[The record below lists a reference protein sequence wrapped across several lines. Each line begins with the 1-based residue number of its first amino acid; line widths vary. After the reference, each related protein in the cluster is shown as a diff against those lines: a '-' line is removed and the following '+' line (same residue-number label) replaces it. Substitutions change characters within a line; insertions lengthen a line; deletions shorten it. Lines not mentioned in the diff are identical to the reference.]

1 MSYYNKTVSVYG
13 TELQFVQKL
22 IEEITSADSR
32 ITCLTDDIEE
42 QFADASA
49 TPTFSF
55 SFAGWDTITFTR
67 NGAGVTSSYSV
78 RSTTNTT
85 SGAYI
90 HFSSPSSSSLVGRD
104 DNTTRTYSFRIAGN
118 SQAISFEIATYDNTI
133 QTPNMQLVVIN
144 NGSISGTA
152 VSTSQEYGI
161 QKTLIMSD
169 NSSVRKVDRLPYT
182 YNSQDT
188 SLLEYSESKTF
199 LSGSSTN
206 RAFSLSK
213 MRDVTATVPRTT
225 ISLDGQRYYVL
236 DQYTIMEV

>member
-1 MSYYNKTVSVYG
+1 MSYYNKTVDIYG
-13 TELQFVQKL
+13 TELQFIQKL

-67 NGAGVTSSYSV
+67 NGSGTTNAYIV
-78 RSTTNTT
+78 RSTTNT
-85 SGAYI
+85 SAY
-90 HFSSPSSSSLVGRD
+90 SSISFISSSTVRTS
-104 DNTTRTYSFRIAGN
+104 TATRTYSFRIAGN
-118 SQAISFEIATYDNTI
+118 SQAIFFEIAGYNATI
-133 QTPNMQLVVIN
+133 QTPTMQLVVIN

-152 VSTSQEYGI
+152 VATSSGTYGI
-161 QKTLIMSD
+161 QRTFVMSD
-169 NSSVRKVDRLPYT
+169 NSSVQKVDRLPYA

>member
-32 ITCLTDDIEE
+32 ITCLTDDIDE
-42 QFADASA
+42 QFADDSA

-55 SFAGWDTITFTR
+55 NFVGWDTITFTR
-67 NGAGVTSSYSV
+67 NGSGMASNYIVS
-78 RSTTNTT
+78 STTNTSAYSMIYFT
-85 SGAYI
+85 SLPV
-90 HFSSPSSSSLVGRD
+90 SRD

-118 SQAISFEIATYDNTI
+118 SQAISFEIAGYNDNT
-133 QTPNMQLVVIN
+133 QTPDMQLVVIN

-152 VSTSQEYGI
+152 VASSPGEYGI

-169 NSSVRKVDRLPYT
+169 NSSVQKVDRLQYA

>member
-1 MSYYNKTVSVYG
+1 MSYYNKAVSVYG
-13 TELQFVQKL
+13 TELQFVHKL

-32 ITCLTDDIEE
+32 ITCTTDDIDE

-67 NGAGVTSSYSV
+67 SGYGATNTYIV
-78 RSTTNTT
+78 RSTTNT
-85 SGAYI
+85 SAYGAIYFI
-90 HFSSPSSSSLVGRD
+90 SSSADRGA
-104 DNTTRTYSFRIAGN
+104 NTTRVYSFRIAGN
-118 SQAISFEIATYDNTI
+118 SQAISFEIAGHNDNT

-144 NGSISGTA
+144 NSSIGGTA
-152 VSTSQEYGI
+152 VAASRGEYGI

-169 NSSVRKVDRLPYT
+169 NSSVKKVDRLPYT

-206 RAFSLSK
+206 REFSLSK

>member
-1 MSYYNKTVSVYG
+1 MSYYNKTVNIYG

-32 ITCLTDDIEE
+32 ITCTTDDIEE
-42 QFADASA
+42 QFADASV

-55 SFAGWDTITFTR
+55 NFAGWDTITFTR
-67 NGAGVTSSYSV
+67 NNSGATNSYIV
-78 RSTTNTT
+78 RSTTNT
-85 SGAYI
+85 SAYSMI
-90 HFSSPSSSSLVGRD
+90 NFTSSSVGRD
-104 DNTTRTYSFRIAGN
+104 ANTTRMYSFRIAGN
-118 SQAISFEIATYDNTI
+118 SQAISFEIAGHNTTI
-133 QTPNMQLVVIN
+133 QAPTMQLVVIN

-161 QKTLIMSD
+161 QKPLIMSD
-169 NSSVRKVDRLPYT
+169 NSSVQKVDRLPYT

-206 RAFSLSK
+206 RAFSLSR
-213 MRDVTATVPRTT
+213 MRDVTAIVPRTT

>member
-32 ITCLTDDIEE
+32 ITCLTDDVEE

-55 SFAGWDTITFTR
+55 NFAGWDTIKFTR
-67 NGAGVTSSYSV
+67 NNSGTTNSYIV
-78 RSTTNTT
+78 RSTTNT
-85 SGAYI
+85 SAYSMI
-90 HFSSPSSSSLVGRD
+90 NFTSSSVGRGA
-104 DNTTRTYSFRIAGN
+104 NTTRMYSFRIAGN
-118 SQAISFEIATYDNTI
+118 SQAISFEIAGHNTTI
-133 QTPNMQLVVIN
+133 QAPTMQLVVIN
-144 NGSISGTA
+144 NGSVSGTA
-152 VSTSQEYGI
+152 VSSNQEYGI
-161 QKTLIMSD
+161 QKTFVMSD
-169 NSSVRKVDRLPYT
+169 NSSVQKVDRLPYA

-199 LSGSSTN
+199 LSGGSTN

>member
-67 NGAGVTSSYSV
+67 NGSDSATDYII
-78 RSTTNTT
+78 RSTTNTSAYSST
-85 SGAYI
+85 S
-90 HFSSPSSSSLVGRD
+90 FTWPSQYRD
-104 DNTTRTYSFRIAGN
+104 DTATRAYSFRIAGN
-118 SQAISFEIATYDNTI
+118 SQAISFEISTYNTTI
-133 QTPNMQLVVIN
+133 QTPAMQLVVIN
-144 NGSISGTA
+144 NSSISGTA
-152 VSTSQEYGI
+152 IASSSEAYGI
-161 QKTLIMSD
+161 QETFIMSD
-169 NSSVRKVDRLPYT
+169 NSSVQKVDRLPYA

-199 LSGSSTN
+199 LSGDSTN

>member
-13 TELQFVQKL
+13 TELQFIQKL

-32 ITCLTDDIEE
+32 ITCTTDDIEE
-42 QFADASA
+42 QFADDSA

-55 SFAGWDTITFTR
+55 NFAGWDTITFTR
-67 NGAGVTSSYSV
+67 SGYGSASDYIVRSATNTSSYSSISFILS
-78 RSTTNTT
+78 STYRAND
-85 SGAYI
+85 A
-90 HFSSPSSSSLVGRD
+90 
-104 DNTTRTYSFRIAGN
+104 TRTYSFRIAGN
-118 SQAISFEIATYDNTI
+118 SQAISFEIAGYNTAI

-152 VSTSQEYGI
+152 VSSSQEYGI
-161 QKTLIMSD
+161 RKPLVMSD
-169 NSSVRKVDRLPYT
+169 NSSVQKVDRLPYA

-199 LSGSSTN
+199 ISKSSTN

>member
-1 MSYYNKTVSVYG
+1 MSYYNKTVDIYG
-13 TELQFVQKL
+13 TELQFIQKL

-67 NGAGVTSSYSV
+67 NSSGNTNTYIV
-78 RSTTNTT
+78 RSTTNTSAYSAIYFT
-85 SGAYI
+85 SSTANRT
-90 HFSSPSSSSLVGRD
+90 ST
-104 DNTTRTYSFRIAGN
+104 TTRTYSFRIAGN
-118 SQAISFEIATYDNTI
+118 SQAISFEIAGYNSTI
-133 QTPNMQLVVIN
+133 QTPTMQLVVIN

-152 VSTSQEYGI
+152 IASSSGTYGI
-161 QKTLIMSD
+161 QITFVMSD
-169 NSSVRKVDRLPYT
+169 NSSVQKVDRLQYA

-199 LSGSSTN
+199 LSANSTN

-213 MRDVTATVPRTT
+213 IRDVTATVPRTT

>member
-32 ITCLTDDIEE
+32 ITCLTDDIDE
-42 QFADASA
+42 QFADDSA

-55 SFAGWDTITFTR
+55 NFVGWDTITLTR
-67 NGAGVTSSYSV
+67 NGSGMTSNYIVS
-78 RSTTNTT
+78 STTNTSAYSMIYFT
-85 SGAYI
+85 SLPV
-90 HFSSPSSSSLVGRD
+90 SRD
-104 DNTTRTYSFRIAGN
+104 DNTTRMYSFRIAGN
-118 SQAISFEIATYDNTI
+118 SQAISFEIAGYNDNT
-133 QTPNMQLVVIN
+133 QTPDMQLVVIN

-152 VSTSQEYGI
+152 VASSPGEYGI

-169 NSSVRKVDRLPYT
+169 NSSVQKVDRLQYA

>member
-1 MSYYNKTVSVYG
+1 MSYYNKTVSVYS

-32 ITCLTDDIEE
+32 ITCTTDDIEE

-49 TPTFSF
+49 KPTFSF

-67 NGAGVTSSYSV
+67 NGNGATNTYIV
-78 RSTTNTT
+78 RSTTNTST
-85 SGAYI
+85 YGAI
-90 HFSSPSSSSLVGRD
+90 DFNASAVSRD
-104 DNTTRTYSFRIAGN
+104 ANTTRTYSFRIAGN
-118 SQAISFEIATYDNTI
+118 SQAISFEIAWYNVNI

-152 VSTSQEYGI
+152 VSVSQGEYGI

-169 NSSVRKVDRLPYT
+169 NSSVKKVDRLPYA

-225 ISLDGQRYYVL
+225 ISLDGQRYYAL

>member
-1 MSYYNKTVSVYG
+1 MSYYNKTVNIYG
-13 TELQFVQKL
+13 TELQFIQKL

-42 QFADASA
+42 QFADDSA

-55 SFAGWDTITFTR
+55 DFAGWDTITFTR
-67 NGAGVTSSYSV
+67 SSFDSTNTYLI
-78 RSTTNTT
+78 RSTTNTLAY
-85 SGAYI
+85 GAISFISWSVY
-90 HFSSPSSSSLVGRD
+90 R
-104 DNTTRTYSFRIAGN
+104 NANETRTYSFRIAGN
-118 SQAISFEIATYDNTI
+118 SQAISFEIAGYNTTI
-133 QTPNMQLVVIN
+133 QTPDMQLVVIN

-152 VSTSQEYGI
+152 VASSSGAYGI
-161 QKTLIMSD
+161 QETFVMSD
-169 NSSVRKVDRLPYT
+169 NSSVQKVNRLPYT

>member
-1 MSYYNKTVSVYG
+1 MSYYNKTVNIYG
-13 TELQFVQKL
+13 TELQFIQKL

-32 ITCLTDDIEE
+32 ITCTTDDIEE

-55 SFAGWDTITFTR
+55 DLAGWDTITFTR
-67 NGAGVTSSYSV
+67 IGSGATNAYIV
-78 RSTTNTT
+78 RSTTNT
-85 SGAYI
+85 
-90 HFSSPSSSSLVGRD
+90 SSYSSISFISSSTYRAND
-104 DNTTRTYSFRIAGN
+104 TTRTYSFRIAGN
-118 SQAISFEIATYDNTI
+118 SQAISFEIAMYNNTI

-152 VSTSQEYGI
+152 IASSQEYGI
-161 QKTLIMSD
+161 RKLLVMSD
-169 NSSVRKVDRLPYT
+169 NSSVQKVDRLPYV

-206 RAFSLSK
+206 RAFSISK

>member
-32 ITCLTDDIEE
+32 ITCTTDDIEE
-42 QFADASA
+42 QFADTSA

-55 SFAGWDTITFTR
+55 NFAGWDTITFTR
-67 NGAGVTSSYSV
+67 SSSGAASDYAV
-78 RSTTNTT
+78 RSTTNTSYSLISFT
-85 SGAYI
+85 
-90 HFSSPSSSSLVGRD
+90 SPSQVRNA
-104 DNTTRTYSFRIAGN
+104 NTTRTYSFRIAGN
-118 SQAISFEIATYDNTI
+118 SQAISFEIAMYNTTI

-152 VSTSQEYGI
+152 IASSQEYGI
-161 QKTLIMSD
+161 RKLLVMSD
-169 NSSVRKVDRLPYT
+169 NSSVQKVDRLQYV

-213 MRDVTATVPRTT
+213 MRDVTVTVPRTT

>member
-1 MSYYNKTVSVYG
+1 MSYYNRTVSVYG

-42 QFADASA
+42 QFADTSV

-55 SFAGWDTITFTR
+55 NFAGWDTITFTR
-67 NGAGVTSSYSV
+67 SDSGNANAYFV
-78 RSTTNTT
+78 RSTTNT
-85 SGAYI
+85 SAYSATY
-90 HFSSPSSSSLVGRD
+90 FASSYVNRD
-104 DNTTRTYSFRIAGN
+104 ANITRTYSFRIAGN
-118 SQAISFEIATYDNTI
+118 SQAISFEITSHDTTI
-133 QTPNMQLVVIN
+133 QTPDMQLVVIN

-152 VSTSQEYGI
+152 VESSSGYGI
-161 QKTLIMSD
+161 QKAFVMSD
-169 NSSVRKVDRLPYT
+169 NSSTQKVDRLPYA

>member
-13 TELQFVQKL
+13 TELQFIQKL

-32 ITCLTDDIEE
+32 ITCTTGDIEE

-49 TPTFSF
+49 IPTFSF

-67 NGAGVTSSYSV
+67 DGSDATYSYVV
-78 RSTTNTT
+78 RSTTNTST
-85 SGAYI
+85 YGSISFTYPPTYRKATG
-90 HFSSPSSSSLVGRD
+90 
-104 DNTTRTYSFRIAGN
+104 TRTYSFRIAGN
-118 SQAISFEIATYDNTI
+118 SQAISFEIAEYNVTI
-133 QTPNMQLVVIN
+133 QTPKMQLVVIN

-152 VSTSQEYGI
+152 VTSSWGEYGI

-169 NSSVRKVDRLPYT
+169 NSSVKKVDRLPYA

-199 LSGSSTN
+199 LSESSTN

>member
-13 TELQFVQKL
+13 TELQFIQKL

-32 ITCLTDDIEE
+32 ITCTTDDIEE

-55 SFAGWDTITFTR
+55 SFAGWDTIAFTR
-67 NGAGVTSSYSV
+67 SGSGTASNYAVS
-78 RSTTNTT
+78 STTNTST
-85 SGAYI
+85 YGAIYFI
-90 HFSSPSSSSLVGRD
+90 SLSTGRSA
-104 DNTTRTYSFRIAGN
+104 NTTRTYSFRIAGN
-118 SQAISFEIATYDNTI
+118 SQAISFEIAGYNTTI
-133 QTPNMQLVVIN
+133 QTPDMQLVVIN

-152 VSTSQEYGI
+152 IASPRGGYGI

-169 NSSVRKVDRLPYT
+169 NSSVKKVDRLPYA

-199 LSGSSTN
+199 LSESSTN

-213 MRDVTATVPRTT
+213 MRDVTATAPRTT

>member
-13 TELQFVQKL
+13 TELQFIQKL

-32 ITCLTDDIEE
+32 ITCTTDDIDE

-55 SFAGWDTITFTR
+55 NFAGWDTITFTR
-67 NGAGVTSSYSV
+67 SNSGFATDYLI
-78 RSTTNTT
+78 RSTTNTSAYSSISFT
-85 SGAYI
+85 YPSQGRGANI
-90 HFSSPSSSSLVGRD
+90 
-104 DNTTRTYSFRIAGN
+104 TRTYSFRIAGN
-118 SQAISFEIATYDNTI
+118 SQAISFEIAGYSVNI
-133 QTPNMQLVVIN
+133 QTPDMQLVVIN

-152 VSTSQEYGI
+152 IASSSGAYGI
-161 QKTLIMSD
+161 RKPLVMSD
-169 NSSVRKVDRLPYT
+169 NSSVQKVDRLPYA

-188 SLLEYSESKTF
+188 SLIEYSESKTF
-199 LSGSSTN
+199 LSESSPN

-213 MRDVTATVPRTT
+213 LRDVTATVPRTT

>member
-13 TELQFVQKL
+13 TELQFIQKL

-42 QFADASA
+42 QFADTSVK
-49 TPTFSF
+49 PTFSF
-55 SFAGWDTITFTR
+55 DFAGWDTITFTR
-67 NGAGVTSSYSV
+67 NGSASATDYLI
-78 RSTTNTT
+78 RSTTNT
-85 SGAYI
+85 SAY
-90 HFSSPSSSSLVGRD
+90 SSITFISSSTVRTYT
-104 DNTTRTYSFRIAGN
+104 TTRTYSFRIAGN
-118 SQAISFEIATYDNTI
+118 SQIISFEVAGHNSTI
-133 QTPNMQLVVIN
+133 QTPNLQFVVIN

-152 VSTSQEYGI
+152 VASSTGTYGI
-161 QKTLIMSD
+161 QRTFVMSD
-169 NSSVRKVDRLPYT
+169 NSSVQKVDRLPYT

>member
-1 MSYYNKTVSVYG
+1 MSYYNKTLSVYG

-42 QFADASA
+42 QFADTSA

-67 NGAGVTSSYSV
+67 NSSDFASDYV
-78 RSTTNTT
+78 IRSTTNTSTYSSISFISLSTPRT
-85 SGAYI
+85 S
-90 HFSSPSSSSLVGRD
+90 
-104 DNTTRTYSFRIAGN
+104 TTMRTYSFRIAGN
-118 SQAISFEIATYDNTI
+118 SQAISFEIAGYNTTI
-133 QTPNMQLVVIN
+133 QTPDMQFVVVN

-152 VSTSQEYGI
+152 VASSSEIYGI
-161 QKTLIMSD
+161 QRTFVMSD
-169 NSSVRKVDRLPYT
+169 NSSVQKVDRLQYA

-199 LSGSSTN
+199 LAGSSTN

>member
-42 QFADASA
+42 QFADSSA

-67 NGAGVTSSYSV
+67 VGSDSATDYRI
-78 RSTTNTT
+78 RSTTNT
-85 SGAYI
+85 SAYSSI
-90 HFSSPSSSSLVGRD
+90 TFISPSTARTS
-104 DNTTRTYSFRIAGN
+104 TKTRTYSFRIAGN
-118 SQAISFEIATYDNTI
+118 SQAISFEIAGYNTTI
-133 QTPNMQLVVIN
+133 QTPDMQLVVIN
-144 NGSISGTA
+144 NGSVSGTA
-152 VSTSQEYGI
+152 VASSRAEYGI
-161 QKTLIMSD
+161 QKTFVMSD
-169 NSSVRKVDRLPYT
+169 NSSVQKVDRLPYA

-206 RAFSLSK
+206 MAFSLSK

>member
-32 ITCLTDDIEE
+32 ITCTTDDIEE
-42 QFADASA
+42 QFADDSA

-55 SFAGWDTITFTR
+55 NFAGWDTITFTR
-67 NGAGVTSSYSV
+67 NGSGTASSYVV
-78 RSTTNTT
+78 RSTTNT
-85 SGAYI
+85 SAYGAI
-90 HFSSPSSSSLVGRD
+90 NFTSSSVGRD
-104 DNTTRTYSFRIAGN
+104 ANTTRMYSFRIAGN
-118 SQAISFEIATYDNTI
+118 SQAISFEIAGHNTTI
-133 QTPNMQLVVIN
+133 QAHTMQLVVIN
-144 NGSISGTA
+144 NGSVSGTA
-152 VSTSQEYGI
+152 IASSSGAYGI
-161 QKTLIMSD
+161 QKTFVMSD
-169 NSSVRKVDRLPYT
+169 NSSVQKVDRLPYT

-199 LSGSSTN
+199 ISGSSTN

-213 MRDVTATVPRTT
+213 MRDVTATVPGTT
-225 ISLDGQRYYVL
+225 INLDGQRYYVL

>member
-13 TELQFVQKL
+13 TELQFIQKL

-32 ITCLTDDIEE
+32 ITCTTDDIEE
-42 QFADASA
+42 QFSDASA
-49 TPTFSF
+49 TPNFSF
-55 SFAGWDTITFTR
+55 DFAGWDTITFTR
-67 NGAGVTSSYSV
+67 NGSDSATNYVI
-78 RSTTNTT
+78 RSTTNT
-85 SGAYI
+85 SAY
-90 HFSSPSSSSLVGRD
+90 SSITFISSSTVRTST
-104 DNTTRTYSFRIAGN
+104 TTRTYSFRIAGN
-118 SQAISFEIATYDNTI
+118 SQAISFEIAGHNSAI
-133 QTPNMQLVVIN
+133 QTPNLQFVVIN

-152 VSTSQEYGI
+152 VASSTGTYGI
-161 QKTLIMSD
+161 QRTFVMSD
-169 NSSVRKVDRLPYT
+169 NSSVQKVDRLPYT

>member
-1 MSYYNKTVSVYG
+1 MSYYNKTVSIYG

-67 NGAGVTSSYSV
+67 SSSGAVYSYTV
-78 RSTTNTT
+78 RSTTNTST
-85 SGAYI
+85 YGTIS
-90 HFSSPSSSSLVGRD
+90 FTSSSVDRSTY
-104 DNTTRTYSFRIAGN
+104 TTRAYSFRIAGN
-118 SQAISFEIATYDNTI
+118 SQAISFEIAPHNTTI
-133 QTPNMQLVVIN
+133 QTPNLQFVVVN

-152 VSTSQEYGI
+152 VMSTSGTYGI
-161 QKTLIMSD
+161 QKMFVMSD
-169 NSSVRKVDRLPYT
+169 NSSAQKVDRLPYA

-199 LSGSSTN
+199 LFANSTN

-213 MRDVTATVPRTT
+213 MRDVTVTVPRTT

>member
-1 MSYYNKTVSVYG
+1 MSYYNKTVSVCG

-32 ITCLTDDIEE
+32 ITCTTDDIEE
-42 QFADASA
+42 QFANASA

-55 SFAGWDTITFTR
+55 SFAGWDTIAFTR
-67 NGAGVTSSYSV
+67 SGSGAVNTYIV
-78 RSTTNTT
+78 RSTTNTST
-85 SGAYI
+85 YGAIYFI
-90 HFSSPSSSSLVGRD
+90 SSSTGRSA
-104 DNTTRTYSFRIAGN
+104 NTTRAYSFRIAGN
-118 SQAISFEIATYDNTI
+118 SQAISFEIAGYNTNI

-152 VSTSQEYGI
+152 ITSSNDYGI
-161 QKTLIMSD
+161 RKPLVMSD
-169 NSSVRKVDRLPYT
+169 NSSVKKVDRLPYA

-199 LSGSSTN
+199 LSESSTN
-206 RAFSLSK
+206 REFSLSK

>member
-42 QFADASA
+42 QFADDSA

-55 SFAGWDTITFTR
+55 DFAGWDTITFTR
-67 NGAGVTSSYSV
+67 NGSGMASNYIVS
-78 RSTTNTT
+78 STTNTSAYSMIYFT
-85 SGAYI
+85 SLPV
-90 HFSSPSSSSLVGRD
+90 SRD

-118 SQAISFEIATYDNTI
+118 SQAISFEITSHDTTI
-133 QTPNMQLVVIN
+133 QTPDMQLVVIN

-152 VSTSQEYGI
+152 VESSSGYGI
-161 QKTLIMSD
+161 QKTFVMSD
-169 NSSVRKVDRLPYT
+169 NSSVQKVDRLPYT

>member
-13 TELQFVQKL
+13 TELQFVHKL

-32 ITCLTDDIEE
+32 ITCTTDDIDE

-55 SFAGWDTITFTR
+55 DFAGWDTITFTR
-67 NGAGVTSSYSV
+67 DGSGSATNYLI
-78 RSTTNTT
+78 RSTTNTST
-85 SGAYI
+85 YGAI
-90 HFSSPSSSSLVGRD
+90 HFISSFTNKD
-104 DNTTRTYSFRIAGN
+104 TIATRTYSFRIAGN
-118 SQAISFEIATYDNTI
+118 SQAISFEIAGYNTTI
-133 QTPNMQLVVIN
+133 QTPDMQLVVIN

-152 VSTSQEYGI
+152 VATPRGEYGI

-169 NSSVRKVDRLPYT
+169 NSSVKKVDRLPYA

-199 LSGSSTN
+199 LSGSSKN
-206 RAFSLSK
+206 REFSLSK

-225 ISLDGQRYYVL
+225 ISIDGQRYYVL

>member
-13 TELQFVQKL
+13 TELQFIQKL

-32 ITCLTDDIEE
+32 ITCTTDDIEE

-55 SFAGWDTITFTR
+55 NFAGWDTITFTR
-67 NGAGVTSSYSV
+67 SGSGAAYSYIV
-78 RSTTNTT
+78 RSTTNTLVYGSIPFT
-85 SGAYI
+85 
-90 HFSSPSSSSLVGRD
+90 SSSVDRD
-104 DNTTRTYSFRIAGN
+104 ADTTRTYSFRIAGN
-118 SQAISFEIATYDNTI
+118 SQAISFEIAGHNTTI
-133 QTPNMQLVVIN
+133 QTPTMQLVVIN

-152 VSTSQEYGI
+152 ISTTQEYGI
-161 QKTLIMSD
+161 RKTLIMSD
-169 NSSVRKVDRLPYT
+169 NSSVQKVDRLPYA

-199 LSGSSTN
+199 LSGNSTN

>member
-42 QFADASA
+42 QFADGSA

-67 NGAGVTSSYSV
+67 SNSVATNAYIV
-78 RSTTNTT
+78 RSTTNT
-85 SGAYI
+85 SAYGAIY
-90 HFSSPSSSSLVGRD
+90 FTSSSVNRD
-104 DNTTRTYSFRIAGN
+104 ANTTRTYSFRIAGN
-118 SQAISFEIATYDNTI
+118 SQAISFEIAGYNATI
-133 QTPNMQLVVIN
+133 QTPAMQLIVIN

-152 VSTSQEYGI
+152 IASSQEYGI
-161 QKTLIMSD
+161 RKLLVMSD
-169 NSSVRKVDRLPYT
+169 NSSVQKVDRLPYT

>member
-1 MSYYNKTVSVYG
+1 MSYYNKTVNIYG
-13 TELQFVQKL
+13 TELQFIQKL

-32 ITCLTDDIEE
+32 ITCTTDDIEE

-55 SFAGWDTITFTR
+55 DFAGWDTITFTR
-67 NGAGVTSSYSV
+67 IGSGATNAYIV
-78 RSTTNTT
+78 RSTTNT
-85 SGAYI
+85 
-90 HFSSPSSSSLVGRD
+90 SSYSSISFISSSTYRAND
-104 DNTTRTYSFRIAGN
+104 TTRTYSFRIAGN
-118 SQAISFEIATYDNTI
+118 SQAISFEIAGYNTTI
-133 QTPNMQLVVIN
+133 QTPTMQLVVIN

-152 VSTSQEYGI
+152 IASSQEYGI
-161 QKTLIMSD
+161 RKLLVMSD
-169 NSSVRKVDRLPYT
+169 NSSVQKVDRLPYV

-206 RAFSLSK
+206 RAFSISK

>member
-13 TELQFVQKL
+13 TELQFIKKL

-32 ITCLTDDIEE
+32 ITCTTDDIEE

-55 SFAGWDTITFTR
+55 DFAGWDTITFTR
-67 NGAGVTSSYSV
+67 NGSSSATDYFIRSATNTSAYSSISFTSSSRV
-78 RSTTNTT
+78 RTFT
-85 SGAYI
+85 A
-90 HFSSPSSSSLVGRD
+90 
-104 DNTTRTYSFRIAGN
+104 TRTYSFRIAGN
-118 SQAISFEIATYDNTI
+118 SQAISFEIAGYNTTI
-133 QTPNMQLVVIN
+133 QIPNMQLVVIN

-161 QKTLIMSD
+161 RKPLVMSD
-169 NSSVRKVDRLPYT
+169 NSSAQKVDRLQYT

>member
-1 MSYYNKTVSVYG
+1 MSYYNKTVDIYG
-13 TELQFVQKL
+13 TELQFIQKL

-32 ITCLTDDIEE
+32 ITCTTDDIEE

-55 SFAGWDTITFTR
+55 NFAGWDTITFTR
-67 NGAGVTSSYSV
+67 SGSGFASDYVI
-78 RSTTNTT
+78 RSTTNTST
-85 SGAYI
+85 Y
-90 HFSSPSSSSLVGRD
+90 SSISFISSSTVRTST
-104 DNTTRTYSFRIAGN
+104 TTRTYSFRIAGN
-118 SQAISFEIATYDNTI
+118 SQAISFEIAEYNATI
-133 QTPNMQLVVIN
+133 QTPTMQLVVVN

-152 VSTSQEYGI
+152 IASSNEYGI
-161 QKTLIMSD
+161 QKLLVMSD
-169 NSSVRKVDRLPYT
+169 NSSVQKVDRLPYA

>member
-1 MSYYNKTVSVYG
+1 MSYYNKTVSIYG

-32 ITCLTDDIEE
+32 ITCLTDDIDE
-42 QFADASA
+42 QFADYST

-67 NGAGVTSSYSV
+67 NDYGATNTYIV
-78 RSTTNTT
+78 RSTTNTSTYGAIFFT
-85 SGAYI
+85 SSTVY
-90 HFSSPSSSSLVGRD
+90 R
-104 DNTTRTYSFRIAGN
+104 NTTATRTYSFRIAGN
-118 SQAISFEIATYDNTI
+118 SQAISFEIAEHNTTI
-133 QTPNMQLVVIN
+133 QTPNMQFVVIN

-152 VSTSQEYGI
+152 VASSSGAYGI
-161 QKTLIMSD
+161 QRTFVMSD
-169 NSSVRKVDRLPYT
+169 NSSVQKVDRLPYA

-199 LSGSSTN
+199 LSGNSTN

>member
-32 ITCLTDDIEE
+32 ITCTTDNIEE
-42 QFADASA
+42 QFADDSA

-55 SFAGWDTITFTR
+55 NFAGWDTITFTR
-67 NGAGVTSSYSV
+67 VGSGATYSYTV
-78 RSTTNTT
+78 RSTTNT
-85 SGAYI
+85 SAYGTI
-90 HFSSPSSSSLVGRD
+90 GFTSSSVDRNT
-104 DNTTRTYSFRIAGN
+104 NTTRTYSFRIAGN
-118 SQAISFEIATYDNTI
+118 SQTISFEVAPHNTTI
-133 QTPNMQLVVIN
+133 QTPNLQFIVVN

-152 VSTSQEYGI
+152 VMSTSGTYGI
-161 QKTLIMSD
+161 QKMFVMSD
-169 NSSVRKVDRLPYT
+169 SSSAQKVDRLPYT
-182 YNSQDT
+182 YNSQDA

>member
-42 QFADASA
+42 QFADDSA

-67 NGAGVTSSYSV
+67 NGSGTTSTYLI
-78 RSTTNTT
+78 RSTTNT
-85 SGAYI
+85 SAYSAI
-90 HFSSPSSSSLVGRD
+90 YFTSSSVSRAAT
-104 DNTTRTYSFRIAGN
+104 TTRTYSFRIAGN
-118 SQAISFEIATYDNTI
+118 SQAIFFEIAGYNATI
-133 QTPNMQLVVIN
+133 QTPTMQLVVIN
-144 NGSISGTA
+144 NGSISGTTVA
-152 VSTSQEYGI
+152 TSSGTYGI
-161 QKTLIMSD
+161 QGTFVMSD
-169 NSSVRKVDRLPYT
+169 NSSVQKVDRLTYT

-199 LSGSSTN
+199 LSGNSTN

>member
-42 QFADASA
+42 QFADGSA

-55 SFAGWDTITFTR
+55 NFAGWDTITFTR
-67 NGAGVTSSYSV
+67 SGSGATNAYIV
-78 RSTTNTT
+78 RSTTNTST
-85 SGAYI
+85 YGAIY
-90 HFSSPSSSSLVGRD
+90 FTSSSVNRD
-104 DNTTRTYSFRIAGN
+104 ANTTRTYSFRIAGN
-118 SQAISFEIATYDNTI
+118 SQAISFEIAGYNTTI
-133 QTPNMQLVVIN
+133 QTPTMQLVVIN
-144 NGSISGTA
+144 NGSISGT
-152 VSTSQEYGI
+152 VISSSSGTYGI
-161 QKTLIMSD
+161 QGTFVMSD
-169 NSSVRKVDRLPYT
+169 NSSVKKVDRLPYA

>member
-42 QFADASA
+42 QFADDSA

-67 NGAGVTSSYSV
+67 SSSGAAYSYTV
-78 RSTTNTT
+78 RSTTNT
-85 SGAYI
+85 SARGATYFI
-90 HFSSPSSSSLVGRD
+90 SLPAGRGV
-104 DNTTRTYSFRIAGN
+104 NTTRTYSFRIAGN
-118 SQAISFEIATYDNTI
+118 SQAISFEIAGYSTII
-133 QTPNMQLVVIN
+133 QTPDLQFVVVN

-152 VSTSQEYGI
+152 IASSQEYGI
-161 QKTLIMSD
+161 QKLLVMSD
-169 NSSVRKVDRLPYT
+169 NSSVQKVDRLPYA

>member
-1 MSYYNKTVSVYG
+1 MSYYNKTVDIYG
-13 TELQFVQKL
+13 TELQFIQKL

-42 QFADASA
+42 QFADTSA

-55 SFAGWDTITFTR
+55 NFAGWDTITFTR
-67 NGAGVTSSYSV
+67 SGSGFASDYVI
-78 RSTTNTT
+78 RSTTNTST
-85 SGAYI
+85 Y
-90 HFSSPSSSSLVGRD
+90 SSISFISSSTVRTST
-104 DNTTRTYSFRIAGN
+104 TTRTYSFRIAGN
-118 SQAISFEIATYDNTI
+118 SQAISFEIAEYNATI
-133 QTPNMQLVVIN
+133 QTPTMQLVVVN

-152 VSTSQEYGI
+152 IASSNEYGI
-161 QKTLIMSD
+161 QKLLVMSD
-169 NSSVRKVDRLPYT
+169 NSSVQKVDRLPYA

>member
-13 TELQFVQKL
+13 TELQFIQKL

-67 NGAGVTSSYSV
+67 SVSDSATDYLISSA
-78 RSTTNTT
+78 TNTSAYSSISFAFT
-85 SGAYI
+85 SQYRGAA
-90 HFSSPSSSSLVGRD
+90 V
-104 DNTTRTYSFRIAGN
+104 TRTYSFRIAGN
-118 SQAISFEIATYDNTI
+118 SQAISFEISPYNATI
-133 QTPNMQLVVIN
+133 QIPDLQLVVIN
-144 NGSISGTA
+144 NSSISGTA
-152 VSTSQEYGI
+152 VASSSEAYGI
-161 QKTLIMSD
+161 QETFIMSD
-169 NSSVRKVDRLPYT
+169 NSSVQKVDRLPYT

>member
-13 TELQFVQKL
+13 TELQFIQKL

-32 ITCLTDDIEE
+32 ITCTTDDIEE
-42 QFADASA
+42 QFADVSA

-55 SFAGWDTITFTR
+55 DFAGWDTITFTR
-67 NGAGVTSSYSV
+67 SGSGVTTDYLIS
-78 RSTTNTT
+78 STTNT
-85 SGAYI
+85 SYRLI
-90 HFSSPSSSSLVGRD
+90 SFIYSSADRD
-104 DNTTRTYSFRIAGN
+104 ANTTRTYSFRIAGN
-118 SQAISFEIATYDNTI
+118 SQAISFEIAEYNTTI

-152 VSTSQEYGI
+152 VSVSQEYGI
-161 QKTLIMSD
+161 QKPLVMSD
-169 NSSVRKVDRLPYT
+169 NSSVQKVDRLPYT